1 MINCFYSGWEINTFF
16 LRCFAGSFWWELMMY
31 YSLFSSSCSTQNSC
45 IFHPPQRKFLSI
57 RCKCGEM
64 SYCVPL
70 LVTCFWTHFLLRCC
84 CWKSLHYASYPTVC
98 KHHISQSFAIFRD
111 HPSIFLEFLTLGISM
126 STPNTTFFVNNGFVN
141 IQ

>member
-1 MINCFYSGWEINTFF
+1 MPHFFLKLCISVTKNSSHDMINWFYSGLEINTFF
-16 LRCFAGSFWWELMMY
+16 LRCFAGSYWWELMMY
-31 YSLFSSSCSTQNSC
+31 HSLFSSSCSTQNSC

-70 LVTCFWTHFLLRCC
+70 LVTCFWTHFLLRWGC

-98 KHHISQSFAIFRD
+98 KHHISRVLPFSEI
-111 HPSIFLEFLTLGISM
+111 TLQY
-126 STPNTTFFVNNGFVN
+126 F
-141 IQ
+141 